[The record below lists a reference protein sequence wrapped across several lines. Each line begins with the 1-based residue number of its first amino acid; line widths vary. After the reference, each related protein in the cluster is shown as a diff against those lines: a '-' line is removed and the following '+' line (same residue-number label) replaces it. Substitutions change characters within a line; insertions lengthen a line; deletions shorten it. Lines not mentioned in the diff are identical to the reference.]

1 MKTYSHCLVSGG
13 GSGIGRAFAE
23 QLLGRGSAVSI
34 LDLEVSDEVRS
45 ALDKAAEQGGGR
57 WRSFEVNICDAERV
71 AAAADRAVAE
81 FGNIELA
88 INSAGIAINKT
99 FADMSAADFSRVI
112 DINLKGSCHFAA
124 AVLPHMR
131 RGSRLALIASM
142 AGLVSNYAYA
152 AYGAS
157 KFGVVGLATTLRY
170 EYEPLGIG
178 VSCICPPEIKTQL
191 VDAEL
196 LDGSPVSLAIKQ
208 VGGSLTLAEAIPP
221 MMKGLDSGKWMI
233 IPGVKS
239 KLTIILA
246 RLAPGLFYRY
256 LHRLICKLMREH
268 RVSFEHSDAYTK

>member
-1 MKTYSHCLVSGG
+1 MKTYSHCIISGG

-23 QLLGRGSAVSI
+23 LLLGRGCAVSI
-34 LDLEVSDEVRS
+34 LDLAVPEDARA
-45 ALDKAAEQGGGR
+45 ALDKAAAQGGSR
-57 WRSFEVNICDAERV
+57 WQSFAVNICEADAV
-71 AAAADRAVAE
+71 AEAASLAVAE

-99 FADMSAADFSRVI
+99 FANMTAAEFSHVI

-124 AVLPHMR
+124 AVLPYMR

-178 VSCICPPEIKTQL
+178 VSCICPPEIKTPL
-191 VDAEL
+191 VDAER
-196 LDGSPVSLAIKQ
+196 LDSSPVSLAIKQ

-233 IPGVKS
+233 IPGVRA
-239 KLTIILA
+239 KLTVLLA
-246 RLAPGLFYRY
+246 RHTPGLFYRY

-268 RVSFEHSDAYTK
+268 RVSFEHSDA